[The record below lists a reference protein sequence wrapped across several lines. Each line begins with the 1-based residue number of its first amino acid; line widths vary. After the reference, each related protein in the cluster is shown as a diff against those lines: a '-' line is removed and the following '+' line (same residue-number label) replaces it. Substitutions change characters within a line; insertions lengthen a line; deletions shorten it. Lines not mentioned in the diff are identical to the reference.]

1 MLRVPVPAPPL
12 PPCRDF
18 AQRPRAVI
26 RSACSDLRGGTMDR
40 FPPARAATRT
50 LAQHRDAH
58 DLRAAIVEALAA
70 APIDEQTLR
79 NGVWTYVRGERE
91 VGVAPGVVILA
102 LTDMVERAKI
112 VPEAARDARTR
123 EVILWCVEA
132 YFGQRGG
139 ASV

>member
-1 MLRVPVPAPPL
+1 
-12 PPCRDF
+12 
-18 AQRPRAVI
+18 
-26 RSACSDLRGGTMDR
+26 MDR

-50 LAQHRDAH
+50 LAQHHDAD
-58 DLRAAIVEALAA
+58 DLRAAIVQALAA
-70 APIDEQTLR
+70 APVDVQALR
-79 NGVWTYVRGERE
+79 NAVWTYVRGERE
-91 VGVAPGVVILA
+91 IGVAPGVVILA

-112 VPEAARDARTR
+112 VPDAARDARTR

>member
-1 MLRVPVPAPPL
+1 
-12 PPCRDF
+12 
-18 AQRPRAVI
+18 
-26 RSACSDLRGGTMDR
+26 MDR

-58 DLRAAIVEALAA
+58 DLRGAIVQALAA
-70 APIDEQTLR
+70 APIDEQALR
-79 NGVWTYVRGERE
+79 DAVWTYVRGERE

-112 VPEAARDARTR
+112 VPDAARDARTR

-139 ASV
+139 HSPL